1 MHRLEPNTGYI
12 GAIFYGKALC
22 RLGRNLQDRLL
33 SRDPANVVAAL
44 MLSWYEVSRPLF
56 PINISSHF
64 QSSWSLTIMMGIFT
78 ILEEW
83 RR

>member
-1 MHRLEPNTGYI
+1 MHRLEPNTGDV
-12 GAIFYGKALC
+12 GAIFYGKALR
-22 RLGRNLQDRLL
+22 RLGHLQDRLL

-44 MLSWYEVSRPLF
+44 MLSWYEVSRPLY

-64 QSSWSLTIMMGIFT
+64 QSSWSLTIVMGMFT
-78 ILEEW
+78 ILVEW